1 MTRDCGWVGGPLSAS
16 VAKRC
21 KRSAKKTE
29 MKDSESWRMRS
40 PPATEFGSLEI
51 KKAFFSSGV
60 KRVCKHWPAGC

>member
-21 KRSAKKTE
+21 KRRAKKTE

-40 PPATEFGSLEI
+40 DEVRDGFPAEIHHQRLNLE
-51 KKAFFSSGV
+51 A
-60 KRVCKHWPAGC
+60 